1 MADMK
6 KKNNAKLLSEE
17 EIDQIVV
24 AQAADDSAWEAPI
37 HVRRVKSSTMRLP
50 ATLAARAA
58 FFARLHHASSVD
70 DWLKRII
77 EERIDFEEA
86 AFTGLKR
93 DLISKSRGK
102 RSSVSR

>member
-24 AQAADDSAWEAPI
+24 AQADDNSAWEAPI

-50 ATLAARAA
+50 AALAARAA

-70 DWLKRII
+70 DWLKRVIQ
-77 EERIDFEEA
+77 ERIDFEEA
-86 AFTGLKR
+86 AFIGLKR
-93 DLISKSRGK
+93 DLIGKNRGK
-102 RSSVSR
+102 RSAVSH